1 MNLRT
6 QSWIRSVTIL
16 FSPCKGA
23 LEYRND
29 ARENDPLYTLDKA
42 SSFRVSEEALKVGD
56 PHYMVVLTCVDAIH
70 LCMRCTLIERG
81 LMEIVCI
88 MLCSENGLHELR
100 NYGYSNSPNA
110 IPILLFQ

>member
-1 MNLRT
+1 MRAK
-6 QSWIRSVTIL
+6 TIL
-16 FSPCKGA
+16 S
-23 LEYRND
+23 
-29 ARENDPLYTLDKA
+29 TLSTKPVLSA
-42 SSFRVSEEALKVGD
+42 FSEEALKVGD

-100 NYGYSNSPNA
+100 TYGYSNSPNA